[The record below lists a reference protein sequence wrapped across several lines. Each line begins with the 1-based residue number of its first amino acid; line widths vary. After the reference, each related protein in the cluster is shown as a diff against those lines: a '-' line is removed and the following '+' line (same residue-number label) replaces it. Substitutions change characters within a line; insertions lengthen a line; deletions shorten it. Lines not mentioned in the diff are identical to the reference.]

1 MTRGT
6 SMDNETQRLIEIA
19 ARAGA
24 REYAAMQKKDRQK
37 KIIHNTYALMESYV
51 ALKKHTTTAVSE
63 ASQVGTLSGS
73 NEYLQS
79 IRSSKV
85 KTALMIIHIDESL
98 KELKK
103 DFKRSGESYK
113 YDAFYMKY
121 IDGLTYEQ
129 IQTKLNCGKNSPSNW
144 CKEVMKKLSVKLFG
158 IDGVEKW

>member
-1 MTRGT
+1 
-6 SMDNETQRLIEIA
+6 MDSETQRLIEA
-19 ARAGA
+19 AALAGA
-24 REYAAMQKKDRQK
+24 RKYAAMQKKEQQK

-51 ALKKHTTTAVSE
+51 ALKKHTTTAISDAV
-63 ASQVGTLSGS
+63 QVESLSGS

-79 IRSSKV
+79 IRSSKI

-121 IDGLTYEQ
+121 VDGLTYEQ
-129 IQTKLNCGKNSPSNW
+129 IQSKLNCGKNSPSNW